1 MATTSINV
9 PLADSDHAFVES
21 QVRSGAFASD
31 AASDAAYVQSL
42 IGRDRDALEI
52 VRLKVVAGIGSPRK
66 TLWSRDVGLELLA
79 DVIAQRN

>member
-21 QVRSGAFASD
+21 QVRSGAF
-31 AASDAAYVQSL
+31 ASDAAYVQSL

-79 DVIAQRN
+79 DVIAQEK